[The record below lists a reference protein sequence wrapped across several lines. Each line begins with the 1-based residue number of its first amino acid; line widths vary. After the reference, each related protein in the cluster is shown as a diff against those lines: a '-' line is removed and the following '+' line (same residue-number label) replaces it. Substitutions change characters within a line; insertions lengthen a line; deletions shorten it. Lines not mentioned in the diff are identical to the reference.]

1 MSHTQP
7 QILIE
12 VCVDSVESALNAVR
26 GGADR
31 LELCSNLG
39 LGGGTTPSIGLLRAV
54 QSKMPNVPIMA
65 MVRPRTGD
73 FVYTKNEVDIMLE
86 DIKAFKDAG
95 VQGVVF
101 GILTTDGRVDCERTK
116 RLVEATA
123 PLQGVAFDMAKDP
136 YQAFRDVASIPGIT
150 RILTS
155 GHKTSV
161 VDALD
166 VVRKLVQFSRDESG
180 PSILP
185 GSGINAQ
192 TVEKV
197 LHELT
202 PSEVHMSG
210 GGWVDAEMEFK
221 RDGMGMG
228 VGGERDWSI
237 WRTSEAA
244 VRNVRNIVDGYSLQ
258 SYNSDKRD

>member
-1 MSHTQP
+1 
-7 QILIE
+7 
-12 VCVDSVESALNAVR
+12 
-26 GGADR
+26 
-31 LELCSNLG
+31 
-39 LGGGTTPSIGLLRAV
+39 
-54 QSKMPNVPIMA
+54 

-73 FVYTKNEVDIMLE
+73 FVYSENEADIMLE
-86 DIKAFKDAG
+86 DIKAFKEAG

-123 PLQGVAFDMAKDP
+123 PLQGVAFDMTKDP
-136 YQAFRDVASIPGIT
+136 YQAFHDVASIPGIT

-166 VVRKLVQFSRDESG
+166 DVRKLVQFSRDEIYTSG

-185 GSGINAQ
+185 GSGINAK

-197 LHELT
+197 LLELT
-202 PSEVHMSG
+202 PTEVHMSG
-210 GGWVDAEMEFK
+210 GEWVDTEMEFR

-228 VGGERDWSI
+228 IGGERDWSI

-244 VRNVRNIVDGYSLQ
+244 VRNVRDIIDEYSLQ
-258 SYNSDKRD
+258 SSNGDKRD